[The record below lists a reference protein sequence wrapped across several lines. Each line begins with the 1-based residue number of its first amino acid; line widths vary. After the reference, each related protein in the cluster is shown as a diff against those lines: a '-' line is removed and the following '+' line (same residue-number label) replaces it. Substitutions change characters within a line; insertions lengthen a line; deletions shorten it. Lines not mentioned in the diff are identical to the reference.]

1 METLR
6 SFHKLTLEERTQYLI
21 GHGTLLCSRVF
32 AGQKVFLYH
41 AGDFY
46 AEIWFNTRKNKVSN
60 ILPFTTLSCLKPY
73 LDLIEIE
80 DAFV

>member
-41 AGDFY
+41 A
-46 AEIWFNTRKNKVSN
+46 EIWFNTRKNKVSN